1 MKKLFTLVALICVS
15 FSLSADIRVLS
26 DTRLGEGFFPRFVD
40 AETVV
45 YLANSNAD
53 YRTTDETAA
62 LRVDNENL
70 DLNLYRNGEKIVLK
84 PHGDANYIWSSLSP
98 DQTMIL
104 FNTKYGTGIC
114 DLNGKEII
122 NLGQEFSAPVWYGND
137 YVVGMDDNHDGY
149 YNIESSIMMA
159 SVDGSLVQR
168 LTEPEGFGMYPNVDA
183 KSGRIVYNTENGEIR
198 LLQINLTEEPI
209 RKEMP
214 RLVKEL
220 DGTLLNN
227 MKRQAKR
234 AASTNPADYKI
245 YINPGHGGYDSDDR
259 LMYLYPMFK
268 DVGNSSVNT
277 SCALYNEKYKEV
289 YDKMVASGATASVAS
304 KEAATQANNY
314 TRQSS
319 FWESTS
325 NLDKGLRLDT
335 ILRDLGFQT
344 KMSRIHNT
352 TADDRVLSGISAE
365 ASTWNADFMLSIHS
379 NAGNPSNYI
388 LHLHSGIT
396 PGDPDGLNGYPEKVP
411 EDICNEARAITTLM
425 GQNQYSNQ
433 VSCWSREPNIAG
445 DKTFARTIMGWPDGY
460 GVMRNLKVP
469 GTISEGMMHD
479 YLPETYR
486 LINIDYKRQ
495 ESFQFAK
502 TFMEYFCGGQL
513 KDGAIGGKIYD
524 VYLKQEFPNYR
535 ARKGTRDAQRP
546 ILRGVVELWQNDQL
560 LKTYVTDTLYNGV
573 YYFWN
578 LQPGTYTVKA
588 KPKGYYPQEQTLE
601 VKQNEI
607 SYGLFALSKMR
618 DTPPEVI
625 NYSPK
630 VEITDSVM
638 VSTNVTIS
646 FNWDMET
653 EATAAAFTITPA
665 VEGTISFEDD
675 NHTMRFK
682 PATRFEPSVE
692 YTVTLGTGAC
702 HPDATYENH
711 LKEPFSFKFCTD
723 NRSSVRIL
731 QSYPAKDMTDVPV
744 NASFIALFDA
754 KIINNTV
761 LNGVEVLDADG
772 NALKIASRSFKYN
785 SAPGSYGYVAF
796 ELVDELAPNTD
807 YSFVLKPSISDVD
820 AVLLNETITIP
831 FRTGE
836 NVEPA
841 LPLVDQMETK
851 FFVADKENSTEVK
864 SVNVM
869 VYKNKKYAGSASNQ
883 LSYTFSGA
891 DGEALFNAINP
902 ALVMGNSE
910 SKLGMYVFG
919 DYSFND
925 LYARWA
931 TEGDIRYT
939 KLCTLDYAGW
949 LYQEAD
955 MSELPAGVDYQF
967 MGLRLVRKEG
977 IMSES
982 GTIYID
988 NLHAEYVAPTA
999 VEDIFSPANNQQKL
1013 IENGYLHILLNG
1025 VKYNAQGAVIK

>member
-1 MKKLFTLVALICVS
+1 MKKLFTILALICVS

-122 NLGQEFSAPVWYGND
+122 NLGQDFDAPVWYGNS

-198 LLQINLTEEPI
+198 MLQLNLTEEPI

-234 AASTNPADYKI
+234 ATSTNPADYKI

-259 LMYLYPMFK
+259 LMYLYPIFV
-268 DVGNSSVNT
+268 DVSNSTLN
-277 SCALYNEKYKEV
+277 AE
-289 YDKMVASGATASVAS
+289 DG
-304 KEAATQANNY
+304 Y
-314 TRQSS
+314 TREQS

-352 TADDRVLSGISAE
+352 TADDRSLSGISAE

-396 PGDPDGLNGYPEKVP
+396 PGDPYGLNGYPEKVP
-411 EDICNEARAITTLM
+411 EEICNEARAITTLM

-445 DKTFARTIMGWPDGY
+445 DKTFARTIMGWSNGY

-486 LINIDYKRQ
+486 LMNIDYKRQ
-495 ESFQFAK
+495 EAFQFAK
-502 TFMEYFCGGQL
+502 TFMEYFCDGQL

-535 ARKGTRDAQRP
+535 ARKGTRDEQRP

-607 SYGLFALSKMR
+607 SYGIFAMSMAR
-618 DTPPEVI
+618 ETPPEVI
-625 NYSPK
+625 DYSPK
-630 VEITDSVM
+630 VEITDSVI

-653 EATAAAFTITPA
+653 EATAAALTITPA
-665 VEGTISFEDD
+665 VEGAITFEDD
-675 NHTMRFK
+675 NHTLRFK
-682 PATRFEPSVE
+682 PATRFEPGVE

-702 HPDATYENH
+702 HPDTTYENH
-711 LKEPFSFKFCTD
+711 LKEPFSFKFRTD

-731 QSYPAKDMTDVPV
+731 QSYPAKEMTGVPV
-744 NASFIALFDA
+744 NPSFIVLFDA
-754 KIINNTV
+754 KIINNTA
-761 LNGVEVLDADG
+761 LKGVSVLDAEG
-772 NALKIASRSFKYN
+772 NALSINSRSFKYN
-785 SAPGSYGYVAF
+785 SAPAPYGYVAF

-820 AVLLNETITIP
+820 DVILNETVTIP

-836 NVEPA
+836 VVTPTI
-841 LPLVDQMETK
+841 PLIDQMEST
-851 FFVADKENSTEVK
+851 FFVGDKENSSETK

-869 VYKNKKYAGSASNQ
+869 SYKNKKYAGSYSNQ
-883 LSYTFSGA
+883 LSYAFSGP

-902 ALVMGNSE
+902 TLVIGNSE

-919 DYSFND
+919 DYSFNE

-931 TEGDIRYT
+931 VEGDIKYT

-982 GTIYID
+982 GAIYID

-999 VEDIFSPANNQQKL
+999 VDNIFAPDENTQKIIED
-1013 IENGYLHILLNG
+1013 GYLHILLNG
-1025 VKYNAQGAVIK
+1025 VKYNAQGAVVE